1 MENKKMTKTEVKNYI
16 LEMALS
22 QPQFL
27 GITKAEHISEYCG
40 IGIKDINKFVR
51 VINKKFGV
59 KEFDLSE
66 VTDTKILKEFTNSVK
81 EFVKECLA
89 PKTTEETKVAKTEV
103 KAPATQKQFKS
114 ALDEVLA
121 QHKLSDV
128 QLNTQ
133 DGKGLVLWVS
143 YEKEGYVRKIW
154 RKIQFNSQKELIDIM
169 KKLTALLEIKT
180 PQQIPQG
187 A

>member
-1 MENKKMTKTEVKNYI
+1 MENKKTTNRKVAEIK
-16 LEMALS
+16 
-22 QPQFL
+22 
-27 GITKAEHISEYCG
+27 TKA
-40 IGIKDINKFVR
+40 
-51 VINKKFGV
+51 
-59 KEFDLSE
+59 
-66 VTDTKILKEFTNSVK
+66 TK
-81 EFVKECLA
+81 
-89 PKTTEETKVAKTEV
+89 KVATAKKAVTVKTKAKVAPVEV

-114 ALDEVLA
+114 ALGEVLA

-128 QLNTQ
+128 QLNTL

>member
-1 MENKKMTKTEVKNYI
+1 MENKKTTNRKVAEIK
-16 LEMALS
+16 
-22 QPQFL
+22 
-27 GITKAEHISEYCG
+27 TKA
-40 IGIKDINKFVR
+40 
-51 VINKKFGV
+51 
-59 KEFDLSE
+59 
-66 VTDTKILKEFTNSVK
+66 TK
-81 EFVKECLA
+81 
-89 PKTTEETKVAKTEV
+89 KVATAKKAVTAKTKAKVAPVEV

-169 KKLTALLEIKT
+169 KKLAALLEIKT